1 MNEPQEQEKSYYEK
15 LREKTG
21 SIDYSDYKLYSSGSN
36 GFYAKERKFG
46 YIVCTLFLAI
56 LLFSSLFG
64 VISFWT
70 RERELTE
77 QNYKEYFTIDVQA
90 TEIANWDSFEVL
102 LIPKEN
108 MYTIHDFSAT
118 IEIIFKKI
126 GYNEVLVKEVN
137 ISNVAFTKDDVL
149 KGAVALGEI
158 GYVEIG
164 VRVLSVSGGM

>member
-1 MNEPQEQEKSYYEK
+1 MNEPQKQEKSYYEE

-21 SIDYSDYKLYSSGSN
+21 SIDYSDYKLYPSGAN

-46 YIVCTLFLAI
+46 YIVCTLFLAV
-56 LLFSSLFG
+56 LLFSYLFG
-64 VISFWT
+64 AINFWT

-77 QNYKEYFTIDVQA
+77 KNYKEYFTIDVQA

-102 LIPKEN
+102 LIPKEK
-108 MYTIHDFSAT
+108 MYTIHDFSAK
-118 IEIIFKKI
+118 IEITFKKI
-126 GYNEVLVKEVN
+126 GYNDVLVKEVN

-149 KGAVALGEI
+149 KGTVALGEI

-164 VRVLSVSGGM
+164 VRVLSVSGDM